1 MASLTL
7 WLGVILTIL
16 GIAGYTASG
25 AESFTAL
32 IPSMFGIVFILLGL
46 LGRKETLRKHMMH
59 AAAVLALLG
68 FAGSVSGLGKLFSML
83 GGADIA
89 RPLAVIMQSSMAV
102 LTLAFVI
109 LAIKSFI
116 DARRQRVAESSGV

>member
-1 MASLTL
+1 
-7 WLGVILTIL
+7 
-16 GIAGYTASG
+16 
-25 AESFTAL
+25 
-32 IPSMFGIVFILLGL
+32 MFGIVFILFGL

-89 RPLAVIMQSSMAV
+89 RPLAVIMQSAMAL
-102 LTLAFVI
+102 LTLAFII

-116 DARRQRVAESSGV
+116 DARRQRVAESSGA